1 VSNVE
6 KQQMTRVFSA
16 ILGAAIFF
24 ALGVFTGHHFIVA
37 PSDGPQGCL
46 DPSNIEILLISGLIP
61 AFIGGGIG
69 LLLPHLL
76 KRSENFDD

>member
-37 PSDGPQGCL
+37 PSDGPQGFL
-46 DPSNIEILLISGLIP
+46 DPSNIEILLICGLIP
-61 AFIGGGIG
+61 AFIGAG
-69 LLLPHLL
+69 LGALLPQLFR
-76 KRSENFDD
+76 RSRDFDD